1 MTKSEK
7 EKLKVSKPRGSLF
20 PIAKQEAMAEGEV
33 TNIWHSTI
41 P

>member
-1 MTKSEK
+1 VKRK
-7 EKLKVSKPRGSLF
+7 KLKVSKLHGSLF

-33 TNIWHSTI
+33 MNIWHSTI